1 MQSVTLLQPPPSDT
15 QQTAKNSHPRSGE
28 SDPPLN
34 QPHKTQLSDTKIR
47 PPVIDKETTP
57 LAITPAFNLGPV
69 SNTSGG
75 LLDSERE
82 LLSSATSLGS
92 STVLAC
98 RPREETSQ
106 TAVPVCAVL
115 HLSPAS
121 FLIPQNIIKKI
132 SKTCILCFPKA
143 VFFLD
148 N

>member
-1 MQSVTLLQPPPSDT
+1 MQSATLLQPPPSDT
-15 QQTAKNSHPRSGE
+15 QQTAKNSRLRSGE

-34 QPHKTQLSDTKIR
+34 QPHKIQLSDTKIR
-47 PPVIDKETTP
+47 LPVIDKETTP
-57 LAITPAFNLGPV
+57 LAITPAFNLGPP
-69 SNTSGG
+69 SNTSGD
-75 LLDSERE
+75 LLDSEGE

-121 FLIPQNIIKKI
+121 FLIPQNIIKKNLQNLYSVF
-132 SKTCILCFPKA
+132 SKGSIFPR
-143 VFFLD
+143 
-148 N
+148 